1 MVYLTWFLSLLLQ
14 NDGRPVVDQT
24 GLTGNYD
31 FTLSFRP
38 ILPPDASPDALT
50 PEQRDLPTLFDAL
63 RTQLGLRLTATRGPV
78 DHLVID
84 HIEKPTAN

>member
-1 MVYLTWFLSLLLQ
+1 MIYLTWLLSQILQ
-14 NDGRPVVDQT
+14 TDGRPVVDQT

-31 FTLSFRP
+31 FTLSYRP
-38 ILPPDASPDALT
+38 ILPPDAPADAVP
-50 PEQRDLPTLFDAL
+50 PEERDLPTLFDAL

-84 HIEKPTAN
+84 HVEEPTSN